1 MNPILKARLEK
12 ENQEKEN
19 LFNALTYGD
28 LPLPVRKSIFET
40 AWELG
45 HSGGADEVELF
56 YNDLTELQLKIQD
69 WYKENKNSL

>member
-1 MNPILKARLEK
+1 MNEHTIARLEK
-12 ENQEKEN
+12 ERQEKEN
-19 LFNALTYGD
+19 LFNAFTYGD

-45 HSGGADEVELF
+45 HSGGASEVELF

-69 WYKENKNSL
+69 WYKENKGSL